1 MGTGEAS
8 RQSLHRAQC
17 CTDTATSRREPGE
30 WGRGARESQ
39 ACALLSLI
47 WLHAAAMTPSPVGTL
62 HASQAQSLLSSP
74 IPLTQMGSTHS
85 HILLTHTLSHT
96 LTHSSFSLT
105 HPKRDT
111 HKRHTHTHSLP
122 SHTHSRHTQ
131 AQSLQEH
138 RHKKCRDPGAV
149 LTHQAHGACGNSP
162 ESQMRSVTG
171 TSTHWEPL
179 GLLEAP

>member
-8 RQSLHRAQC
+8 RESLHRAQC
-17 CTDTATSRREPGE
+17 CTDTATSRGEPGE

-39 ACALLSLI
+39 AGALLSLI

-62 HASQAQSLLSSP
+62 CVSQAQSLLSSP

-85 HILLTHTLSHT
+85 HILLTHIPSHIHPSASHAQKW
-96 LTHSSFSLT
+96 THT
-105 HPKRDT
+105 NCT
-111 HKRHTHTHSLP
+111 HTHTPYCH
-122 SHTHSRHTQ
+122 RHTQ

-138 RHKKCRDPGAV
+138 RHKKCGDPGAV
-149 LTHQAHGACGNSP
+149 LTHQTCEACGNSP
-162 ESQMRSVTG
+162 ESQLRSVTG

-179 GLLEAP
+179 GLLDAP

>member
-96 LTHSSFSLT
+96 PDTPSHTYPHTFILQPH
-105 HPKRDT
+105 T
-111 HKRHTHTHSLP
+111 HKNGHTQTAHTHTLLTLTYTQQ
-122 SHTHSRHTQ
+122 TH
-131 AQSLQEH
+131 
-138 RHKKCRDPGAV
+138 
-149 LTHQAHGACGNSP
+149 
-162 ESQMRSVTG
+162 
-171 TSTHWEPL
+171 TSTKPT
-179 GLLEAP
+179 GA

>member
-1 MGTGEAS
+1 MEKHRMEMNHMTNTQNPEFWHLLDGSLYTRGPLSWLPASLLHNEHLVGTGEAS

-96 LTHSSFSLT
+96 LTHS
-105 HPKRDT
+105 
-111 HKRHTHTHSLP
+111 
-122 SHTHSRHTQ
+122 
-131 AQSLQEH
+131 
-138 RHKKCRDPGAV
+138 
-149 LTHQAHGACGNSP
+149 
-162 ESQMRSVTG
+162 
-171 TSTHWEPL
+171 
-179 GLLEAP
+179 